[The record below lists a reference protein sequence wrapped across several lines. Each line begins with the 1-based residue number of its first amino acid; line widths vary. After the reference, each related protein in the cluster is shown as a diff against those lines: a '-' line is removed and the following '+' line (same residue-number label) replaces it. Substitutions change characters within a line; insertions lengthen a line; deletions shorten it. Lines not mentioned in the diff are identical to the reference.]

1 MVMDDDTHQEQMEHI
16 EELELRLDGLYL
28 AQAIKS
34 SEGFISLDELFSDY
48 EEQTGNK
55 LE

>member
-1 MVMDDDTHQEQMEHI
+1 MVMDDDTHQEHTERL

-34 SEGFISLDELFSDY
+34 SEGFISLDELFADY
-48 EEQTGNK
+48 EEKTGNK